1 MYRKEGETPKRTQ
14 EAVAL
19 TSYFLRRA
27 SCISSTPTSS
37 SFDQDLLLSRTC
49 ILHLIYTYEVV
60 ASTKPLLPRTCI
72 LRPTYTAQRCVAYSS
87 TLVHL
92 HTYTE
97 RHIDTVQYHGAADKH
112 DN

>member
-14 EAVAL
+14 EAVSL
-19 TSYFLRRA
+19 TSYFLGRA

-37 SFDQDLLLSRTC
+37 SFDQALLLPPT
-49 ILHLIYTYEVV
+49 ILH
-60 ASTKPLLPRTCI
+60 
-72 LRPTYTAQRCVAYSS
+72 PTYTAQRCVAYSS

-97 RHIDTVQYHGAADKH
+97 RNIDTVQYHGAADKH